1 MVDEFT
7 HDWISNGFDSI
18 EIKMIYDIWYFNF
31 FMIYD
36 ILKIYVKIALAI
48 LFYLLCICLLY

>member
-18 EIKMIYDIWYFNF
+18 EIKMIYDILTFYDIWYFKDLCQDC
-31 FMIYD
+31 IGYI
-36 ILKIYVKIALAI
+36 ILSSVHLFTI
-48 LFYLLCICLLY
+48 LI